1 MRQVSEQDKK
11 VFEGRY
17 KKLEG
22 IKEELKHSHSLDILQ
37 AIIIRYNL
45 VSVKSEEVIRYTIV
59 DHKAGKKLN
68 KIEGRIDQLIF
79 DALYK
84 ELEKMK
90 HELKYCNSLDQLD
103 TLVQHHAKINT
114 DTDAVLRHITKNP
127 AAQAKILKLEKGIA
141 EQLFNKK
148 TKFSP
153 KQEIPELISD
163 ESTSTDLGANDLNDP
178 HGTDA
183 LVVENTRLSES
194 IPHIE
199 PEEPLIAVKY
209 ADNPPIH
216 QDPVSAVSHVINTS
230 NSNIIMEAKPPIK
243 PVEDK
248 TKTGFLTIEQKKER
262 ELQLGQFD
270 KILKQL
276 MGKRDEFHLNYP
288 KESCDDVAKAYGAA
302 YQLVKKLTGFSHSYK
317 EGMMDLKMFKEQ
329 TTKEIQEQRKGVL
342 KEHRGCKELLANL
355 LLVIGTLGIG
365 YALAALYTQRFLPI
379 KLNTHTAECMDEA
392 LKSVELVES
401 SLEPVKL
408 KI

>member
-11 VFEGRY
+11 VYEGQY

-45 VSVKSEEVIRYTIV
+45 VNVKSEEVIRYTIA

-68 KIEGRIDQLIF
+68 KIESRIDQLIF

-90 HELKYCNSLDQLD
+90 HELRHCNSLDQLD

-114 DTDAVLRHITKNP
+114 DTDAVLRHITKNS

-148 TKFSP
+148 KEFSP
-153 KQEIPELISD
+153 KQETTELISD
-163 ESTSTDLGANDLNDP
+163 ESTSTDSGENDQCRAD
-178 HGTDA
+178 T
-183 LVVENTRLSES
+183 LVVENTRLSDT

-199 PEEPLIAVKY
+199 PEDPLIAVKY

-216 QDPVSAVSHVINTS
+216 QDPVSAVSPVINTS

-243 PVEDK
+243 PVDEM
-248 TKTGFLTIEQKKER
+248 TKTCLLTIQQKKER

-270 KILKQL
+270 KVLKQL
-276 MGKRDEFHLNYP
+276 VGKRDEFHLSYP
-288 KESCDDVAKAYGAA
+288 KECCDDVTKAYGAA

-317 EGMMDLKMFKEQ
+317 EGIMDLKMFKEQ
-329 TTKEIQEQRKGVL
+329 ATKEIREQRKGVL
-342 KEHRGCKELLANL
+342 SEHRGCKELVANL
-355 LLVIGTLGIG
+355 LFAIGTLGVG
-365 YALAALYTQRFLPI
+365 YALAALYTQSFLPI
-379 KLNTHTAECMDEA
+379 KLNTHTVDCMDKT
-392 LKSVELVES
+392 LKSVEQVERG
-401 SLEPVKL
+401 LEPVKL

>member
-11 VFEGRY
+11 IFEGRY

-37 AIIIRYNL
+37 AIITRYNL
-45 VSVKSEEVIRYTIV
+45 VNVKSEEVIRYTTAE
-59 DHKAGKKLN
+59 HKAGKKLN

-90 HELKYCNSLDQLD
+90 HELKHCNSLDQLD
-103 TLVQHHAKINT
+103 TLVHHHAKINT

-148 TKFSP
+148 KEFSS
-153 KQEIPELISD
+153 KQETPELISE
-163 ESTSTDLGANDLNDP
+163 ESTSTDSGANDQ

-199 PEEPLIAVKY
+199 PEEPLIAVKH

-216 QDPVSAVSHVINTS
+216 QDPVLAVSPVINTS

-243 PVEDK
+243 PVEEK
-248 TKTGFLTIEQKKER
+248 TKTGFLTIQQKKER

-276 MGKRDEFHLNYP
+276 MGKRDEFHLSYP
-288 KESCDDVAKAYGAA
+288 KESCDDVTKAYGAA
-302 YQLVKKLTGFSHSYK
+302 YQLVKKLTGFSHSYR

-329 TTKEIQEQRKGVL
+329 ATKEIREQRKGVL
-342 KEHRGCKELLANL
+342 NEHRGCKELLANL

-392 LKSVELVES
+392 LKSVDQVES
-401 SLEPVKL
+401 GLEPVKL